1 MSQGRT
7 NVVVRTRSVR
17 ESLDLAFPFMLRL
30 GGARYVALALG
41 VALPLSAAA
50 IALNSR
56 LGLAWGA
63 VWLFAVPLAIWAQGL
78 FTLAAGELMF
88 EEELRV
94 SHVLKKFVRRAWPYL
109 VALTLTR
116 LAIVLTIVV
125 PFVPP
130 VVWMRWLFIPE
141 VILLEGASVFDGIA
155 RAGRLAQ
162 ASRSSA
168 VELMFWVLAVF
179 AFAVVAAEAL
189 GRGIFQYT
197 LQLSFASGAL
207 FEAGGSY
214 YAVFGFFAALPVAA
228 TLRFLAYVDGRARRD
243 AWEVQIKMQRIARLE
258 TRAA

>member
-1 MSQGRT
+1 VSQGRT

-50 IALNSR
+50 LALNSM
-56 LGLAWGA
+56 LGLAWPA
-63 VWLFAVPLAIWAQGL
+63 VWAFAVPLAVWTQGL

-88 EEELRV
+88 ERELRV
-94 SHVLKKFVRRAWPYL
+94 AQVLKKFVRRVLPYT
-109 VALTLTR
+109 VALALTR
-116 LAIVLTIVV
+116 LAIVLTVV
-125 PFVPP
+125 MPIVPP

-155 RAGRLAQ
+155 RANRLAQ
-162 ASRSSA
+162 ASRGSMA
-168 VELMFWVLAVF
+168 ELMFWLLSLF
-179 AFAVVAAEAL
+179 AFALVAAEAL
-189 GRGIFQYT
+189 GRGTFQYT
-197 LQLSFASGAL
+197 LQLSFASGSL
-207 FEAGGSY
+207 FEDGASL
-214 YAVFGFFAALPVAA
+214 YAVFGFFAAVPVAA

-258 TRAA
+258 TRSA